1 MRPYQYHL
9 IVISEER
16 GGKGKR
22 QQFECVSTESMDANI
37 LITRASN
44 ITFYEV
50 HVCCLSLHVKDMTGL
65 ESSKSQYLF

>member
-1 MRPYQYHL
+1 MRPYQYYL
-9 IVISEER
+9 MVISEER

-37 LITRASN
+37 LTTRASN

-50 HVCCLSLHVKDMTGL
+50 HVSWFSLHVKDMTEL
-65 ESSKSQYLF
+65 